1 MAGLD
6 DGDYLLKK
14 LIASGH
20 IRPTDPV
27 FDPADYEDIQECTP
41 N

>member
-6 DGDYLLKK
+6 DSDYLLKK
-14 LIASGH
+14 QIASGH

-27 FDPADYEDIQECTP
+27 FNPDDYDDLDPEPA
-41 N
+41 